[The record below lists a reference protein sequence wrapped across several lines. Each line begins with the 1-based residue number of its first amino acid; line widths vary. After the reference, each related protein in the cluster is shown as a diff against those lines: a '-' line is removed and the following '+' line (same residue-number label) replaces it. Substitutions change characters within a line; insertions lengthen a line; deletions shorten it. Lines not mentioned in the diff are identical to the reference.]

1 MRRVV
6 NVHLRGGL
14 PEGKEEYLDTLTD
27 IAEDLLQAYRPA
39 DFAKWHITSVA
50 VQPAP
55 KSLMHTRDLRIDN

>member
-1 MRRVV
+1 
-6 NVHLRGGL
+6 L

-27 IAEDLLQAYRPA
+27 IAEDLLEAYRPA
-39 DFAKWHITSVA
+39 DHANWHITSVA